1 MASTADDPSVTSP
14 PLASLIPA
22 IRALCNLLAV
32 SQVSGALIGGVAA
45 SLQGQ
50 ARATEDI
57 DALLRL
63 DEQTLDH
70 FLDLAVAQ
78 GLKPRIPEAVA
89 FAKRSAVLLLEHEA
103 SRVGVDLT
111 ISRLPFD
118 SEAIDRA
125 RPVVIDDLR
134 FSVVSPEDL
143 IIMKAIAHRPQ
154 DLQDIQAVARAN
166 PQLDVK
172 RIRAYVQEF
181 AKLLDMPELWRDIAA
196 VFRPSRIRRKQVRRR
211 RTKVK
216 RKKK

>member
-1 MASTADDPSVTSP
+1 VASTADDPSVTSP